1 MLNAASTQA
10 LAADFDWKKFN
21 GTKVHLLLNKHP
33 YADAMIA
40 DLDNF
45 KALTGMDV
53 TYDIFPE
60 DVYFDKVTAALSSKS
75 SQYDAFMTGAYMTW
89 TYGPAG
95 WVDDLNAY
103 IKDPAKT
110 NPKYAWDDVL
120 PGLRASTAWN
130 GVPGGALGSAD
141 AKQWC
146 IPWGYE
152 LNSITYNRKM
162 YDKAGVK
169 PPKNLPDLVETAAK
183 LTKDLGGP
191 YGIGVRGSR
200 SWATIHPG
208 FLSGYANYG
217 QKDLTVSAD
226 GKLKA
231 AMNTAGVEGL
241 SQAVRRNDPEFRAE
255 ELVDLHLVS
264 GRHRSWRRRFGDDLR
279 RRHPR
284 LFHGRR
290 RQQGEGQSRLPRL
303 RGQSRRQGADAER
316 LDLVA
321 GDEFL
326 RQAEGRRLVFHAMGV
341 LDRTRHVR
349 RAQDGL
355 RQSRPRLGVRRTRR
369 SRTRL
374 NKSYSGYLEQY
385 GGLGAGRENLLHAAT
400 VVLRRHHPMGGG
412 AAEDG
417 RQGSAGRRRA
427 RPARRGDRQAIEGR
441 WPRLS
446 GAASPDGGRRASIP
460 ARPRAARIASR
471 LSKSAARCGAI
482 SLAIA
487 RAIACAS
494 PVMTL

>member
-1 MLNAASTQA
+1 MSQKAKDFFEQYKAGKISRRDLMLGAGKLGISAAAANYMLNAASTQA
-10 LAADFDWKKFN
+10 LAADFDWKKFK
-21 GTKVHLLLNKHP
+21 GTKLHLLLNKHP

-45 KALTGMDV
+45 KALTGMEA

-95 WVDDLNAY
+95 WVDDLGAY

-162 YDKAGVK
+162 YDKAGVE
-169 PPKNLPDLVETAAK
+169 PPKNLPDLVDKAAK

-217 QKDLTVSAD
+217 QTDLTVGAD

-231 AMNTAGVEGL
+231 AMNTAGSKAYHKL
-241 SQAVRRNDPEFRAE
+241 F
-255 ELVDLHLVS
+255 VDMIQKS
-264 GRHRSWRRRFGDDLR
+264 GPKNWSTYTWYQVGTD
-279 RRHPR
+279 
-284 LFHGRR
+284 
-290 RQQGEGQSRLPRL
+290 
-303 RGQSRRQGADAER
+303 
-316 LDLVA
+316 
-321 GDEFL
+321 
-326 RQAEGRRLVFHAMGV
+326 
-341 LDRTRHVR
+341 
-349 RAQDGL
+349 
-355 RQSRPRLGVRRTRR
+355 
-369 SRTRL
+369 
-374 NKSYSGYLEQY
+374 
-385 GGLGAGRENLLHAAT
+385 LGAGASAT
-400 VVLRRHHPMGGG
+400 IFDADILGYFM
-412 AAEDG
+412 EIE
-417 RQGSAGRRRA
+417 RA
-427 RPARRGDRQAIEGR
+427 H
-441 WPRLS
+441 
-446 GAASPDGGRRASIP
+446 
-460 ARPRAARIASR
+460 
-471 LSKSAARCGAI
+471 
-482 SLAIA
+482 
-487 RAIACAS
+487 
-494 PVMTL
+494 V